1 MISSK
6 DSIVISPQLLG
17 KEASKSA
24 IAREAEQAGTSSGSK
39 AEERKGVEEDSEK
52 ILEEA
57 LEKRIMQSCLAGDD
71 FSPNVLVQPWKR
83 LQSEEVD
90 SDEESSSHS
99 DGETSSGSSQEKRKK
114 RTRGK
119 KKEKDKVKTRK

>member
-39 AEERKGVEEDSEK
+39 AEERKNLRAAPRRMSLQNLQTKGCRQV
-52 ILEEA
+52 L
-57 LEKRIMQSCLAGDD
+57 KRMNKSM
-71 FSPNVLVQPWKR
+71 P
-83 LQSEEVD
+83 
-90 SDEESSSHS
+90 
-99 DGETSSGSSQEKRKK
+99 KK
-114 RTRGK
+114 R
-119 KKEKDKVKTRK
+119 